1 MKPSGF
7 IDDEWLVSY
16 AAGALSEAHALVVA
30 THVEYH
36 DELKS
41 KLADAEAIGGGLL
54 EEAEPENISEDMLDN
69 IFAAIEDGASIDE
82 QSRITVAD
90 SKMPAALRDY
100 IGKDLSDLKWR
111 MMGPGMSQ
119 VRLWTGP
126 NDERLWLLK
135 AKGGVSIPTHDH
147 NGIEMTLV
155 LKGSYTVDGQRYS
168 KGMIE
173 IADGDVEGHTPI
185 IDEGEECICL
195 VVTEAPIRIHSFLG
209 RMVQPFIGL

>member
-1 MKPSGF
+1 
-7 IDDEWLVSY
+7 
-16 AAGALSEAHALVVA
+16 
-30 THVEYH
+30 
-36 DELKS
+36 
-41 KLADAEAIGGGLL
+41 
-54 EEAEPENISEDMLDN
+54 
-69 IFAAIEDGASIDE
+69 
-82 QSRITVAD
+82 
-90 SKMPAALRDY
+90 
-100 IGKDLSDLKWR
+100 